1 MNALLLVDLQND
13 FLPGGARAVP
23 EGDQVVPVAN
33 ELMDRF
39 DLVIATQ
46 DWHPAGH
53 GSFASQHP
61 GGSVGDLIELNGLQ
75 QILWPDHC
83 VEGSPGAD
91 FAPGFLRDRVN
102 KVIHKGTDAG
112 IDSYSALFD
121 NGHRKATG
129 LDEYLKE
136 RGVDQLYMLG
146 LATDYCVKFTAL
158 DARQLGLQ
166 VHLIED
172 GCRGVNLSPGDSDAA
187 LAELREAGCRIVRS
201 DNVDGR

>member
-13 FLPGGARAVP
+13 FLPGGALAVP

-91 FAPGFLRDRVN
+91 FAPGFLRDRVS